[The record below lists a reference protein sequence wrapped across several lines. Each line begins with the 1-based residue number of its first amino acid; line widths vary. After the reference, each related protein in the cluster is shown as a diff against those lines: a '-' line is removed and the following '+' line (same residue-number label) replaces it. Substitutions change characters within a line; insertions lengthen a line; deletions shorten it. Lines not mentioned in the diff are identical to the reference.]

1 MDSVGSAELLAT
13 TRVIHEAG
21 VLLFSAETGSC
32 CASLGSFFISRKCM
46 AVLKAS

>member
-1 MDSVGSAELLAT
+1 MESVGRAELLAT
-13 TRVIHEAG
+13 TYVTQEAG

-32 CASLGSFFISRKCM
+32 ASLGSFFIPRKRM